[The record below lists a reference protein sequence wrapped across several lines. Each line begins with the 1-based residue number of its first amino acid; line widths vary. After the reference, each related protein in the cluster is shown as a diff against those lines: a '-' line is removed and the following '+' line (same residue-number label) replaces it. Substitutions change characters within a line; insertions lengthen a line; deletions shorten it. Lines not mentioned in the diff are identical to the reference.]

1 MVGLRHGLRLLKP
14 AHKPAQR
21 IPVLGRAASLL
32 LGSADF
38 GDVDVR
44 RHQHLLRLDAEKQR
58 VLADCL
64 LPELRAGAEVKD
76 CDGSI
81 KFLRREIWRKY
92 FPYS

>member
-64 LPELRAGAEVKD
+64 LPELRAGAEQ
-76 CDGSI
+76 GATIEGRFGPSI
-81 KFLRREIWRKY
+81 RPKNRV
-92 FPYS
+92 SS